1 MSRNTRIQNKWKG
14 YYLEDIDDFRLRL
27 HYEKRGGHGCGLLRC
42 LYEEERRKAVA
53 CGGITRGRKK
63 KWQSEA

>member
-14 YYLEDIDDFRLRL
+14 YYLEDIDDCRLCL
-27 HYEKRGGHGCGLLRC
+27 HYKKCGGYGCGLSLC
-42 LYEEERRKAVA
+42 LYEEERRNAVA
-53 CGGITRGRKK
+53 CGRITRGRKK